1 MSSKDKLIA
10 KIESSKI
17 RKDVTLEELTSYLG
31 FFGIVC
37 ARTRGSH
44 RQFIHRNS
52 GKVLTVAS
60 HNNCVKACY
69 IRDAVRMVEEIK
81 EGE

>member
-31 FFGIVC
+31 FLGLNAHEHEEVIDNFFTEI
-37 ARTRGSH
+37 
-44 RQFIHRNS
+44 
-52 GKVLTVAS
+52 
-60 HNNCVKACY
+60 
-69 IRDAVRMVEEIK
+69 AVRY
-81 EGE
+81 